1 MMLRPAIILVLALAA
16 AAAPAKADCR
26 DDIAS
31 LQAHINAMSRTSPN
45 FGPARK
51 QLAKAV
57 EDQHDELACDND
69 VARTWRAIRKPIPE
83 DTADQAQKK

>member
-1 MMLRPAIILVLALAA
+1 MMLRPAILALALVA
-16 AAAPAKADCR
+16 AATPARADCA

-31 LQAHINAMSRTSPN
+31 LTAHVNAMSRTSPN

-57 EDQHDELACDND
+57 ADRQDELACDND

-83 DTADQAQKK
+83 DTADQVQKK

>member
-1 MMLRPAIILVLALAA
+1 MMLRPVIIVLALAA
-16 AAAPAKADCR
+16 AAAPARADCA

-57 EDQHDELACDND
+57 DDRHDELACDND
-69 VARTWRAIRKPIPE
+69 VALTWRAIRKPIPE